1 MTLMQVRKSYEQRR
15 ARRRAR
21 GVQRPWQLRR
31 MAMEEGDDDE
41 GEPSA
46 GGRGGGGSKAER
58 KAAEAAQ
65 ADRERF
71 IEVGGRR
78 VCCRALSR
86 VLHLSDVGG
95 SAAAPLD
102 Q

>member
-1 MTLMQVRKSYEQRR
+1 MIQVRKSYEQHR

-31 MAMEEGDDDE
+31 LAMEEGGDDGGAE
-41 GEPSA
+41 QPPA

-71 IEVGGRR
+71 IEVSGCLVRFPR
-78 VCCRALSR
+78 FP
-86 VLHLSDVGG
+86 VL
-95 SAAAPLD
+95 
-102 Q
+102 

>member
-1 MTLMQVRKSYEQRR
+1 MAPQVRKSYEQHR

-31 MAMEEGDDDE
+31 LAMEEGGDDE
-41 GEPSA
+41 AEPSA
-46 GGRGGGGSKAER
+46 SGRGGGSKSER

-71 IEVGGRR
+71 IEVGGECTTFP
-78 VCCRALSR
+78 CCFL
-86 VLHLSDVGG
+86 LH
-95 SAAAPLD
+95 
-102 Q
+102 